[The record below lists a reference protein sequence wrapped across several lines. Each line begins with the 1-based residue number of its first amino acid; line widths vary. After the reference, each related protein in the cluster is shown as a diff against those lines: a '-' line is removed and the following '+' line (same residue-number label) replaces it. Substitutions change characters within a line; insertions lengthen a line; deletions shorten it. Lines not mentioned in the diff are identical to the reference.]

1 MPAFVFLWTDL
12 FLFGML
18 AGAVLYALH
27 VRRTPMLR
35 SAWRVVARTPSAMGA
50 AVILALFLLV
60 GLLDSVHY
68 RPLLPATAVP
78 APGRPALA
86 PAPVYSPI
94 LRSVLDDVLAW
105 LGLDRREATYSS
117 PLAVRQFTK
126 ETRLIDGQPLRDFP
140 RLKHAGAHLAHEA
153 DHQGDVRRR
162 ALAGIAWGL
171 AVSLAMAAL
180 ISLWRAR
187 HGRRRDAA
195 MRRTAEGAEADGDDN
210 GAVAPAV
217 AGDDIG
223 IGAGAAD
230 VAVDAGPQQRSLSV
244 PVHRPGRIVAM
255 SQAWRHGGDWLSG
268 RTVFPWRAVW
278 LTLSALALALSLT
291 AALGAHYHLLGTDRT
306 GNDVLWMALKS
317 IRTALVIGT
326 LTTLAMLPPA
336 LFFGIAAGYFR
347 GWVDDLIQY
356 LYTTLTSIPGV
367 LLVAACVLMMQVAID
382 THPELFDSM
391 AARAD
396 LRLFLLCLILGLTGW
411 AGLCRML
418 RAETMKLRELEYVQA
433 ARAFGVG
440 HWGIMRRHL
449 LPNLMH
455 IVLITLTLEFSGLVL
470 YEAVLSYLGI
480 GVDPSTP
487 SFGTMIDAARLELS
501 RDPAIW
507 WNLAA
512 AFAFLLTLVLSANLF
527 ADAVQTAF
535 DPRRRLHG
543 MVQESSS

>member
-18 AGAVLYALH
+18 AGAVLYTLH

-68 RPLLPATAVP
+68 RPLLPP
-78 APGRPALA
+78 AAGLA
-86 PAPVYSPI
+86 PLQADAAAVARSGAAGGSDATEGEDAAGDPDVAGRQDGQDASGVASDADTASDDPPASGDATIPLPVYSPI
-94 LRSVLDDVLAW
+94 LRSVLDDMLAW

-126 ETRLIDGQPLRDFP
+126 ETRLVDGQPLRDFP

-153 DHQGDVRRR
+153 DHQDDVRRR
-162 ALAGIAWGL
+162 ALVGVAWGL

-180 ISLWRAR
+180 ISVWRAW
-187 HGRRRDAA
+187 HGRRRDACQHGCDWLLG
-195 MRRTAEGAEADGDDN
+195 RTA
-210 GAVAPAV
+210 
-217 AGDDIG
+217 
-223 IGAGAAD
+223 
-230 VAVDAGPQQRSLSV
+230 
-244 PVHRPGRIVAM
+244 
-255 SQAWRHGGDWLSG
+255 
-268 RTVFPWRAVW
+268 FPWRAVW
-278 LTLSALALALSLT
+278 LTLSVLALALSLT

-535 DPRRRLHG
+535 DPRRRPG
-543 MVQESSS
+543 QGQASS